1 MLEKTRSAGGAR
13 DLRRIAMLATMGTL
27 LLGTACRENN
37 PESPTVLHVP
47 GSYRATTFTVTTALG
62 ADNILQSGGSLSAAF
77 DPAGSV
83 RGHATIPR
91 KAVDKDFAGTWKI
104 TKGQVKI
111 DGVPSDIFI
120 QDLSFQVAGNRLVAD
135 ETFGGSRVQV
145 VLAKQ

>member
-1 MLEKTRSAGGAR
+1 MQLSR
-13 DLRRIAMLATMGTL
+13 LAVALTSMSVL
-27 LLGTACRENN
+27 LLGAACKEKDAT
-37 PESPTVLHVP
+37 SPTVLHVP

-104 TKGQVKI
+104 TKGEVKI

-120 QDLSFQVAGNRLVAD
+120 QDLSFQVAGNLLVAD
-135 ETFGGSRVQV
+135 ETLGGSRVQV